1 MKIDV
6 FTHIL
11 PQDYWKILERKLP
24 RAVFEQQDT
33 IQKMFPALFDLD
45 IRFRTMDKFDGLV
58 HVLTLSKPFIEKV
71 TEPRLAAEL
80 AKVGND
86 TMAEIAQRYPD
97 RFIAAIANLP
107 MNNVEASLDEIDRT
121 IKDLHFRGIQLCTDI
136 DGKPL
141 DSPEFMPIYEKME
154 KYDLPILLHP
164 WRLPSFPDYLTESA
178 SKHQIFSIFGW
189 PYDTTAAMTRLI
201 FGQVLDKFPAL
212 KFITHHCG
220 ALVPFFAKRIEYF
233 YERYA
238 PLNKEGVAWNTLDY
252 YRSFYADTAL
262 NGSTAGLMC
271 GYDFFGADHM
281 LFATD
286 LPYDHHLGY
295 RMTKETIES
304 VEQMDIPESEKS
316 AIFESNARKL
326 LRLPT

>member
-11 PQDYWKILERKLP
+11 PLKYWEALEKKLP
-24 RAVFEQQDT
+24 AEVFEQHDK
-33 IQKMFPALFDLD
+33 IQKNFPALFDLN
-45 IRFRTMDKFDGLV
+45 IRFKTMDYFDDLT

-71 TEPRLAAEL
+71 AKPDLAAEL

-86 TMAEIAQRYPD
+86 TLAEIIQKYPD
-97 RFIAAIANLP
+97 RFIAGIGNLP
-107 MNNVEASLDEIDRT
+107 MNNIEASLDEIDRV
-121 IKDLHFRGIQLCTDI
+121 INDLHFRGIQLCTEI

-141 DSPEFMPIYEKME
+141 DSLEFMPIYEKME
-154 KYDLPILLHP
+154 QYDLPILLHP
-164 WRLPSFPDYLTESA
+164 WRLPTFADYTTENV
-178 SKHQIFSIFGW
+178 SKYQIWSIFGW

-201 FGQVLDKFPAL
+201 FSQVLDKYPKL

-220 ALVPFFAKRIEYF
+220 ALVPFFAKRIKNF
-233 YERYA
+233 YHQIE
-238 PLNKEGVAWNTLDY
+238 PDNIEGTARNTLDY
-252 YRSFYADTAL
+252 YKSFYADTAID
-262 NGSTAGLMC
+262 GHRAGLMC

-286 LPYDHHLGY
+286 MPYDCHFGY

-304 VEQMDIPESEKS
+304 VEQMNIPEYEKD
-316 AIFESNARKL
+316 AIFELNARKL
-326 LRLPT
+326 LKLA